1 MQSQFTDKAKAALLL
16 AEKTAA
22 SLRQG
27 YVGTEHILT
36 GLLREG
42 TGVAAKVLA
51 ANGLEEIQLLEMIR
65 DLITPDKGVLAKDR
79 DGYSPRALKILDESH
94 RQAERFDAGK
104 TGTEHILLALIR
116 EGENVAVRLL
126 NTLGVSVQKVYV
138 DTLIAMGE
146 DGALYKEDLG
156 KKQSGRKKGGASVL
170 EQYSRDLTALARAG
184 ELDPVIGR
192 EDEIGRVIQI
202 LSRRTKNNP
211 CLIGEPGVGKTAVV
225 EGLALRIVSGEV
237 PFTVQ
242 NKRVLTLDLSG
253 MVAGSK

>member
-79 DGYSPRALKILDESH
+79 DGSSCSRTRY
-94 RQAERFDAGK
+94 
-104 TGTEHILLALIR
+104 
-116 EGENVAVRLL
+116 VR
-126 NTLGVSVQKVYV
+126 NTWV
-138 DTLIAMGE
+138 
-146 DGALYKEDLG
+146 
-156 KKQSGRKKGGASVL
+156 
-170 EQYSRDLTALARAG
+170 
-184 ELDPVIGR
+184 
-192 EDEIGRVIQI
+192 
-202 LSRRTKNNP
+202 
-211 CLIGEPGVGKTAVV
+211 
-225 EGLALRIVSGEV
+225 
-237 PFTVQ
+237 
-242 NKRVLTLDLSG
+242 
-253 MVAGSK
+253 